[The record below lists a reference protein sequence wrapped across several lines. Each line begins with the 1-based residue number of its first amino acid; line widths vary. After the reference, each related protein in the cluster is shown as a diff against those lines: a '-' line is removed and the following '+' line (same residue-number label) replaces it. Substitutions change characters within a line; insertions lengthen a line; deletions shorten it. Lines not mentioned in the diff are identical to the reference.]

1 MKKLVSSLALVL
13 LLAFTIT
20 ACGAGQTPTPTQSP
34 ATATPTPTPPPP
46 TEPPPTATPTPPP
59 PTEPPPTE
67 PAGPEPLPPEPQ
79 EIEFQAADGQALSGT
94 YYPAAVNPAPMIVLM
109 HWAPGDQNDWIEIA
123 YWLQNRGLGGQTDPT
138 APWLDPSWFPP
149 LPSEWE
155 EQSFGVFAFT
165 FRGCEGG
172 CSSFDREGWLLD
184 AQAAM
189 ETARGLDGVDPQRL
203 VAAGASIGADG
214 APDGCFWLNQ
224 QYENSCLGGF
234 SFSPGDYLTVPYA
247 DAVDALGAEQPPK
260 PDWCLFAAGDATA
273 ASSCQSAAGDHYRTV
288 QYDGTL
294 HGMDLIAPDV
304 EPNALL
310 LLLDFIGLSLG
321 L

>member
-1 MKKLVSSLALVL
+1 MKKIVPLLLLVSLLTFTLA
-13 LLAFTIT
+13 
-20 ACGAGQTPTPTQSP
+20 ACGPGATSTPTV
-34 ATATPTPTPPPP
+34 TPTALP
-46 TEPPPTATPTPPP
+46 TEPPSPTPEP
-59 PTEPPPTE
+59 PTETPSPTAV
-67 PAGPEPLPPEPQ
+67 PTLEPLPPEPQ
-79 EIEFQAADGQALSGT
+79 EIEFQAADGQTLSGT

-109 HWAPGDQNDWIEIA
+109 HWAPGDQRDWIEIA
-123 YWLQNRGLGGQTDPT
+123 YWLQNRGLGGQSANPEGV
-138 APWLDPSWFPP
+138 PWLDPSWFPP

-155 EQSFGVFAFT
+155 EQSFAVFTFT

-172 CSSFDREGWLLD
+172 CSSFEPDGWLLD

-189 ETARGLDGVDPQRL
+189 ETARGLGGVDPQRL

-234 SFSPGDYLTVPYA
+234 SFSPGSYLTVPYA

-260 PDWCLFAAGDATA
+260 PDWCLFAEEDADSA
-273 ASSCQSAAGDHYRTV
+273 AACQSAAGDHYRMV
-288 QYDGTL
+288 QYDGSP
-294 HGMDLIAPDV
+294 HGMRLIDPAV
-304 EPNALL
+304 EPNALQL
-310 LLLDFIGLSLG
+310 LLEFIGLSLG